1 MKKYLITAP
10 ELYKD
15 FIAEL
20 NEQIG
25 LHKPD
30 YILYRDKENPEYK
43 TQAVAFIKLCSNF
56 KSLKSFLHQDIDLAK
71 ELNATGVHLTSQQ
84 FDKIQYAKSLGL
96 EVIIS
101 THSQKELTEAQN
113 LGADAVTFSPIFE
126 TPNKGEPKGISQL
139 KETLDNCE
147 VNVFALGGITQEWQI
162 EEVKEAGAYGFASI
176 RYFSSPAK

>member
-15 FIAEL
+15 FITEL
-20 NEQIG
+20 QEQMA
-25 LHKPD
+25 LHKPE
-30 YILYRDKENPEYK
+30 YVLYRDKENSEYK
-43 TQAVAFIKLCSNF
+43 IGAIAFIKLCSSF
-56 KSLKSFLHQDIDLAK
+56 KSLKSFLHQEITLAK

-84 FDKIQYAKSLGL
+84 FDKIEYAKSLGL
-96 EVIIS
+96 EVIVS
-101 THSQKELTEAQN
+101 THSQAEVLEAQK
-113 LGADAVTFSPIFE
+113 LGADAVTFSPIFK

-139 KETLDNCE
+139 KETIDNCE

-162 EEVKEAGAYGFASI
+162 EAVKEAGAYGFASI